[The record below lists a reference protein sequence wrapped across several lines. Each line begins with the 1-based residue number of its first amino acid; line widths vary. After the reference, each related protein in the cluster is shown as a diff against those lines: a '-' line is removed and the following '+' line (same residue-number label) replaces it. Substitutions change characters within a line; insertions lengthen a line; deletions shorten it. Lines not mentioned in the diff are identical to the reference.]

1 MDYIE
6 LLRSFGEGHGPDG
19 ILRTTTGILPVLGGT
34 PQDECVLKKIS
45 LSRRDLPVISALVSI
60 RQIQMDPRP
69 YGVDRQR
76 PFVQKGLQDPE
87 VRVGQSRHLAASI
100 QTVAHGSVGL
110 PSNGRTLEGG

>member
-60 RQIQMDPRP
+60 RQIQVDPRP

-87 VRVGQSRHLAASI
+87 VRVGNSRLLESSI
-100 QTVAHGSVGL
+100 QKVAHGLVGF
-110 PSNGRTLEGG
+110 PPNEPTMDV